1 MSETLFLIAIVL
13 VLVYLQ
19 FMAMSVMWQR
29 FVRLLN
35 MQEAR
40 TMIVEIRAFG
50 PDPDAIARAL
60 ARHTRLDLKEIDEIV
75 EQRQTGPLP
84 LPLPAR
90 LASLLV
96 ADLRALGTDAEQ
108 HLRSDHRKLHTGTNV

>member
-1 MSETLFLIAIVL
+1 MSDTLFLIAIVL
-13 VLVYLQ
+13 FLAYLQ
-19 FMAMSVMWQR
+19 FMTMSVMWQR

-35 MQEAR
+35 TQEAR
-40 TMIVEIRAFG
+40 TMIVEVKEFG

-108 HLRSDHRKLHTGTNV
+108 RLRPDNRRR